1 MQTHFKLTLAKN
13 IFSFTKM
20 ISKISC
26 VSNLS
31 LILFIFP
38 FQTYFILSSPVPE
51 FEFPK
56 SGISFSSSDENDEY
70 KDISRCLNEEDY
82 SMPYFDP
89 KTRQVY
95 LKSYT
100 YSEFTFKIFE
110 IWGCPFTQKY
120 L

>member
-1 MQTHFKLTLAKN
+1 M
-13 IFSFTKM
+13 
-20 ISKISC
+20 SC
-26 VSNLS
+26 ASNLW

-38 FQTYFILSSPVPE
+38 FQTNFILSSPVPE

-95 LKSYT
+95 LKVILICITKRELKSQKFSQSF
-100 YSEFTFKIFE
+100 YSKIFSA
-110 IWGCPFTQKY
+110 
-120 L
+120 

>member
-1 MQTHFKLTLAKN
+1 
-13 IFSFTKM
+13 M
-20 ISKISC
+20 ISKFIC
-26 VSNLS
+26 AGNIW

-38 FQTYFILSSPVPE
+38 FRTYFILSSPVPE

-95 LKSYT
+95 LKVMII
-100 YSEFTFKIFE
+100 ELLRFK
-110 IWGCPFTQKY
+110 
-120 L
+120 